1 MSTTRPNTHSITR
14 LTTVL
19 TTVMITAALTARASA
34 GRAGRRLHDRL
45 PDRITARLARLRAEP
60 DAGYSSETVV
70 VTSLL
75 VGVAVVVFGTIFWD
89 DITSFAKTIFNNI
102 THD

>member
-1 MSTTRPNTHSITR
+1 M
-14 LTTVL
+14 
-19 TTVMITAALTARASA
+19 MAA
-34 GRAGRRLHDRL
+34 
-45 PDRITARLARLRAEP
+45 RIEP

-89 DITSFAKTIFNNI
+89 DITSYAKTIFSDI
-102 THD
+102 THS